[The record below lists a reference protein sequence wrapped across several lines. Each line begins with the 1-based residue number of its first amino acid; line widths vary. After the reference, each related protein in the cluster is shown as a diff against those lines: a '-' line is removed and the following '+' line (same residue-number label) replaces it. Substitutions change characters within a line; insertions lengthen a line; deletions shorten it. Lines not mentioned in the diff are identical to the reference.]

1 MWGSNNVGITLYF
14 VHGKPKH
21 YIKTQ
26 GSKTCDLKKCGATIY
41 IYMFYPEVLYE
52 QYTYLTINI
61 VLSYQCHNEKNII
74 LCQTLCFIK

>member
-1 MWGSNNVGITLYF
+1 MLGTTSYF

-41 IYMFYPEVLYE
+41 QYIYIYIYMFYPKVLYE

-61 VLSYQCHNEKNII
+61 VLSYQCHNEKISFCVK
-74 LCQTLCFIK
+74 LCVL